1 MTGALRHSDVMT
13 TKARWFGQS
22 AFLITAEKAVLID
35 PFGVPGPQLAE
46 RGLQFAYPP
55 IERAEPD
62 LVLITHEHFDHNGAE
77 VAGGEPVVLRSTA
90 GKLESPVG
98 EVVAIASE
106 HDDAAGT
113 SRGPNTIFCFTLGG
127 LRHCHMGDFGQAE
140 LRDAQREA
148 IGEVIG
154 IASEHDP
161 EAGIRRGPNTI
172 FCFTLDGVRFCHLGD
187 FGQSALRPEQREAI
201 GRIDLLFVPV
211 GGGPTIGGA
220 AAAELVRELGPRIV
234 VPMHYGHEGVDFLE
248 PPDVFLE
255 ALGARVE
262 RADSSEVELDGVAA
276 GEGSQVV
283 LLLAPPLA

>member
-148 IGEVIG
+148 IGEV
-154 IASEHDP
+154 DV
-161 EAGIRRGPNTI
+161 
-172 FCFTLDGVRFCHLGD
+172 LY
-187 FGQSALRPEQREAI
+187 
-201 GRIDLLFVPV
+201 VPV
-211 GGGPTIGGA
+211 GGGPTIGGSVA
-220 AAAELVRELGPRIV
+220 AGIVRAIAPRLV
-234 VPMHYGHEGVDFLE
+234 VPMHYRTDAVNFLE
-248 PPDVFLE
+248 PPDAFLE
-255 ALGARVE
+255 ALAASPV
-262 RADSSEVELDGVAA
+262 SSDTPELELDDVLGTREQPTVA
-276 GEGSQVV
+276 
-283 LLLAPPLA
+283 LLATPA